1 MAKHTIR
8 PGDTLLGL
16 AIQYYGTADGVEDLV
31 RRNGYIG
38 VGKRLWSRQ
47 ELSLHLT
54 DAEIDRLLVN
64 EPNLFTVDVP
74 DGTEYRTELATLGQA
89 GQRGGRPAR
98 GIGYMRMDVDARLD
112 PIATQAPGPLA
123 GSQNAVGIFIIAPAI
138 WGITYNAYLNTLN
151 LLVINVGADIGTPVT
166 YPSSRMIRIFG
177 ETNLS
182 PEQITHRIY
191 DQDVPA
197 TGFHSGHI
205 DTEAGSL
212 RYEIGT
218 HINFLGALPLITGI
232 GRVIVTRVPS
242 LARQIQGVFNLSI
255 RSRPAAFRAAIEAIT
270 NKELFALINNDSA
283 LDGVAVRAFSIHWER
298 DGVLEVSDW
307 YRPTYRE
314 LIEEIRG

>member
-1 MAKHTIR
+1 MARQI
-8 PGDTLLGL
+8 
-16 AIQYYGTADGVEDLV
+16 Y
-31 RRNGYIG
+31 
-38 VGKRLWSRQ
+38 RLSR
-47 ELSLHLT
+47 S
-54 DAEIDRLLVN
+54 
-64 EPNLFTVDVP
+64 
-74 DGTEYRTELATLGQA
+74 
-89 GQRGGRPAR
+89 
-98 GIGYMRMDVDARLD
+98 
-112 PIATQAPGPLA
+112 PIA
-123 GSQNAVGIFIIAPAI
+123 S
-138 WGITYNAYLNTLN
+138 
-151 LLVINVGADIGTPVT
+151 
-166 YPSSRMIRIFG
+166 
-177 ETNLS
+177 
-182 PEQITHRIY
+182 
-191 DQDVPA
+191 
-197 TGFHSGHI
+197 HSGHI

-218 HINFLGALPLITGI
+218 HINFLGTLPIITGI